1 MSIELK
7 KRIFTS
13 IILFFIMFYMYN
25 YNYVL
30 ISSLILISA
39 ILWIEFNL
47 IISKIFKK
55 KNFKNSFLY
64 FLLKFSSLIY
74 ISFFSIIVW
83 LSFNQNLDYSEK
95 TFYLYILFVCIF
107 TDIGGMIFGKLFKG
121 PKLTKISPNKTVYG
135 SAGSLISSFILMTI
149 FYLYITNIDLF
160 YLFMITL
167 SVSLSSKLGDLFI
180 SFLKRKAKIK
190 DTSNLLPGH
199 GGLLDRLDG
208 ILIGLPIGFTT
219 SNLIIIL

>member
-55 KNFKNSFLY
+55 K
-64 FLLKFSSLIY
+64 KF
-74 ISFFSIIVW
+74 
-83 LSFNQNLDYSEK
+83 
-95 TFYLYILFVCIF
+95 
-107 TDIGGMIFGKLFKG
+107 
-121 PKLTKISPNKTVYG
+121 
-135 SAGSLISSFILMTI
+135 
-149 FYLYITNIDLF
+149 
-160 YLFMITL
+160 
-167 SVSLSSKLGDLFI
+167 
-180 SFLKRKAKIK
+180 
-190 DTSNLLPGH
+190 
-199 GGLLDRLDG
+199 
-208 ILIGLPIGFTT
+208 
-219 SNLIIIL
+219 